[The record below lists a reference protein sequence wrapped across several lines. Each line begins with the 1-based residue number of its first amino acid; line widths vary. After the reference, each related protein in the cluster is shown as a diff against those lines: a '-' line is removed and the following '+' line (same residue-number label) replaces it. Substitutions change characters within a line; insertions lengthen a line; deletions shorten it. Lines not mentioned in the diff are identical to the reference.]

1 MGTYSYRFFDH
12 TADVGVEAEAGSPA
26 ELFAAVAEAV
36 VNLLLERPPRPGD
49 DGASEERTFEATAS
63 DLETLL
69 VRWANEILYWVQV
82 DSWVP
87 ARSAVALHALRPV
100 TGEDVPDV
108 PKEGAPRERAPQRY
122 VTEGAPAGD
131 VPQNGPEDDPNGGW
145 YLAATC
151 AGVPLDVRAMGFRGE
166 IKAATYHQ
174 VAVRQVGPE
183 PGRWQAR
190 IILDV

>member
-49 DGASEERTFEATAS
+49 DGASEERTFEATAP

-69 VRWANEILYWVQV
+69 VRWANEILDWVPV

-87 ARSAVALHALRPV
+87 ARFAVALHGPRPLA
-100 TGEDVPDV
+100 GEDRSHDHT
-108 PKEGAPRERAPQRY
+108 APECAPQRH
-122 VTEGAPAGD
+122 VPEGTRDEG
-131 VPQNGPEDDPNGGW
+131 VQEGGPEGDRSGGW
-145 YLAATC
+145 RLEATC

-174 VAVRQVGPE
+174 LAVRPVGPK